1 MVFTDYTDGGFR
13 IDSNSQEEMRF
24 HFCKHCRQDA
34 KKQSAVN
41 SKLKIYVRL
50 EMVEEFRNWK
60 STFVNVIDKEDKESF
75 SRYVGLLT
83 NVWITFDRV
92 LVCNVTVNS
101 AYCVTLL
108 LNAQML
114 IKFRSYVCNFIV
126 VLCYI
131 FFFTFN

>member
-1 MVFTDYTDGGFR
+1 M
-13 IDSNSQEEMRF
+13 SF
-24 HFCKHCRQDA
+24 HFCKHYRRDA

-50 EMVEEFRNWK
+50 ETVEEFRNWK

-92 LVCNVTVNS
+92 GVLVCNVTVNS
-101 AYCVTLL
+101 VYCITSW
-108 LNAQML
+108 LNAQL
-114 IKFRSYVCNFIV
+114 IIPQLHV
-126 VLCYI
+126 
-131 FFFTFN
+131 